1 MNGVIGMIGLLR
13 ETELTKEQENYARAA
28 DASGRALLSIVDEI
42 LDTTKVEAGR
52 LEIKPAPC
60 EIAGVAESVTELL
73 APRAHAKGIDISC
86 YVSETVPGRVLV
98 DELRLRQILLNLC
111 GNAIKFTG
119 VGGVALEIGYEAA
132 SRTLTALVADTG
144 IGMKPEEC
152 ELIFGEYVQA
162 NAETSRRYGGTG
174 LGLAISKSLI
184 DRMGGTVSVESEPG
198 KGSRFS
204 IRIPAPAAGGSEERR
219 PPLSGQEFVLAMPAS
234 FTAAHL
240 EAMLAGLGA
249 NVDRISSAA
258 GVAEQLAMTGE
269 RHMVC
274 DVSFAAEL
282 KAWATRA
289 NATAHKIWV
298 VMRAEE
304 RRLNMAF
311 MAPPFAGYLLKPV
324 RRSSLARQI
333 AAGNSERID
342 SAVAD
347 LRQIVRAGVK
357 RQRLRVLLVED
368 NPVNALLAR
377 TILEKSGHAVVH
389 AASGRLALSC
399 LEQGPRPDL
408 ILMDVEMPD
417 MDGIEATRKIR
428 EREAGTGR
436 VPILALTAN
445 ARREDHDEC
454 LAAGMDGHLS
464 KPFDRQ
470 DLEDVIAKLL
480 PHAAA
485 A

>member
-1 MNGVIGMIGLLR
+1 
-13 ETELTKEQENYARAA
+13 
-28 DASGRALLSIVDEI
+28 SGRTLLSIIDEI
-42 LDTTKVEAGR
+42 LDTTKIEAGR
-52 LEIKPAPC
+52 IEIKPSPF
-60 EIAGVAESVTELL
+60 EIASIAESVTELL

-86 YVSETVPGRVLV
+86 LVSEGVPERVLV

-111 GNAIKFTG
+111 GNAIKFTAL
-119 VGGVALEIGYEAA
+119 GGVALEIGYETA
-132 SRTLTALVADTG
+132 SNSLTAVVTDTG

-152 ELIFGEYVQA
+152 ERIFGEYIQA

-184 DRMGGTVSVESEPG
+184 DRMGGTVSVASEPG

-204 IRIPAPAAGGSEERR
+204 IRIPALAAGNPDDQRSRLAGRN
-219 PPLSGQEFVLAMPAS
+219 FVLAMPES
-234 FTAAHL
+234 PTSSHL

-249 NVDRISSAA
+249 KVIHLSETADVKALLSGRDEASI
-258 GVAEQLAMTGE
+258 
-269 RHMVC
+269 VC
-274 DVSFAAEL
+274 DVSFAVEL
-282 KAWATRA
+282 KAWASTA
-289 NATAHKIWV
+289 NAPVRKIWV

-304 RRLNMAF
+304 RRLNAAF

-324 RRSSLARQI
+324 RRSSLVRQLS
-333 AAGNSERID
+333 ASDGERIE
-342 SAVAD
+342 SAVND
-347 LRQIVRAGVK
+347 LRQIARAGAERK
-357 RQRLRVLLVED
+357 RLNVLLVED

-377 TILEKSGHAVVH
+377 TMLEKSGHAVVH
-389 AASGRLALSC
+389 ATSGRLALSC

-417 MDGIEATRKIR
+417 MDGIEATRHIR
-428 EREAGTGR
+428 AREAGAAR
-436 VPILALTAN
+436 LPILALTAN

-470 DLEDVIAKLL
+470 DLEEAIVKLL